1 MCGIS
6 ATGKILGF
14 RQRNIGWFKIEGPF
28 VKNWFAVNS
37 HILFL
42 EPNILWARG
51 PQSGVFK
58 LLGTCKQIG
67 TTGHIIL
74 VKSTDLK

>member
-14 RQRNIGWFKIEGPF
+14 RQRNIGWFKIEGRF
-28 VKNWFAVNS
+28 VKNWFAVNG

-42 EPNILWARG
+42 EPNILWVHG
-51 PQSGVFK
+51 PQSAVFK